1 MSKEKSGGGISLA
14 TKLRYETPE
23 NFFPIAV
30 DDFFNDPE
38 MIVDYGK
45 SLPKKNI
52 DRQPGRSSGS
62 LWEIDNILSR
72 AIMMK
77 ILSCYY
83 DLDYIDISWQES
95 EMSFREIPRFSEN
108 KNDIRNKGW
117 IHQDD
122 NDHAQLAG
130 LIYLTP
136 NIDPDSGTSLYS
148 VKSNKYK
155 KEKQVLKNELYKS
168 GHFDREE
175 YTKSYIN
182 HEKALFEK
190 VRFQN
195 SFNRLIMYDTGEW
208 HRANSFYNG
217 DGEDARLTLAFFV
230 GNVYEDVPSHE
241 LMSISPLKRTKNS
254 EFESVIKLQI
264 EKK

>member
-1 MSKEKSGGGISLA
+1 MNGGRSLA
-14 TKLRYETPE
+14 TKSRYRSPE
-23 NFFPIAV
+23 HFYSVSV
-30 DDFFNDPE
+30 DNFFNDPE
-38 MIVDYGK
+38 ALVHFAK
-45 SLPKKNI
+45 SLPKEPHPEGKWPGKRTKLLGDI
-52 DRQPGRSSGS
+52 DQT
-62 LWEIDNILSR
+62 LHNML
-72 AIMMK
+72 MLK

-83 DLDYIDISWQES
+83 DLDYSDFVWGNSILKFQ
-95 EMSFREIPRFSEN
+95 EIPRFSEN

-117 IHQDD
+117 IHQDVPGE
-122 NDHAQLAG
+122 AQLAG

-155 KEKQVLKNELYKS
+155 KEKHVLKNELYKS

-195 SFNRLIMYDTGEW
+195 SFNRLIMYDTSEW
-208 HRANSFYNG
+208 HRANSYWNG
-217 DGEDARLTLAFFV
+217 DGEDARLTLVFSV
-230 GNVYEDVPSHE
+230 GRVGKENDFRIEAH
-241 LMSISPLKRTKNS
+241 PLKRIKNHK
-254 EFESVIKLQI
+254 I
-264 EKK
+264 